1 MYLYINEW
9 EKVYKVKNI
18 ISVCHLFYQDFFFFL
33 INAFTCN
40 MLSICIPHVG
50 ISKIKEICMSILLIN
65 GIIVFGNDKRDDD

>member
-1 MYLYINEW
+1 MGKSIQS
-9 EKVYKVKNI
+9 EKYHFCMSFI
-18 ISVCHLFYQDFFFFL
+18 LSRFFFFFL